1 MGKNSKLIAQQLEQG
16 QQQQFQLQ
24 QQQVQLQQQ
33 VEQGQLKLDQL
44 QQKLLEN
51 NSQPNTS
58 TKGTFPTWYYAAG
71 AAVFIVIA
79 LLVYF
84 FVFRKSSSTT
94 TSSTSSPAAVATKT
108 DTKSPAAKTD
118 TKSPDAK
125 TDTKSPD
132 AKTDTPVEEQADSGM
147 FPETVSS
154 SSLPQDYQIFK
165 SVADT
170 KKALGLNDKKDK
182 VTFKDYKN
190 TKYLDAIGVI
200 DGKLR
205 INDTCIDKKDKDN
218 DFTLVKCTD
227 VIGSVATYD
236 ETTKILKN
244 GTRCLRYDDKDG
256 LKMDTK
262 CKATDK
268 KYQWT
273 KELLPPTS

>member
-1 MGKNSKLIAQQLEQG
+1 MGKNSKSLIAQQLQQG
-16 QQQQFQLQ
+16 ELQLQQLQ
-24 QQQVQLQQQ
+24 QQLQKGELQQQQLQQQ
-33 VEQGQLKLDQL
+33 LLQG
-44 QQKLLEN
+44 EN
-51 NSQPNTS
+51 NNQPNTS

-94 TSSTSSPAAVATKT
+94 TSSSSSPAAVATKT

-147 FPETVSS
+147 FPETAAS

-182 VTFKDYKN
+182 VTSKDYKN
-190 TKYLDAIGVI
+190 TKYLDAIGII

-205 INDTCIDKKDKDN
+205 INDMCIKKDKDN

-227 VIGSVATYD
+227 VLGDNATYD

-244 GTRCLRYDDKDG
+244 GTRCLRYDDNDG

-262 CKATDK
+262 CKASDK

-273 KELLPPTS
+273 KALLPPTS

>member
-1 MGKNSKLIAQQLEQG
+1 MGKNSKSLIAQQLQQG
-16 QQQQFQLQ
+16 ELQLELQQQLLQKGELQQQQLQ
-24 QQQVQLQQQ
+24 QQLLQ
-33 VEQGQLKLDQL
+33 G
-44 QQKLLEN
+44 EN
-51 NSQPNTS
+51 NNQPNTS

-94 TSSTSSPAAVATKT
+94 TSSSSSPAAVA
-108 DTKSPAAKTD
+108 PKTD

-125 TDTKSPD
+125 K
-132 AKTDTPVEEQADSGM
+132 DTPVEQQADSGM
-147 FPETVSS
+147 FPETASS

-170 KKALGLNDKKDK
+170 KKAMGLNDKKDQ
-182 VTFKDYKN
+182 VTAKDYKN
-190 TKYLDAIGVI
+190 TKYLDAIGII

-205 INDTCIDKKDKDN
+205 INDMCIKKDRDS
-218 DFTLVKCTD
+218 DFKLVKCTD
-227 VIGSVATYD
+227 VLGDNATYD

-244 GTRCLRYDDKDG
+244 GTRCLRYDDDDG
-256 LKMDTK
+256 LEMDTK
-262 CKATDK
+262 CKASDK

-273 KELLPPTS
+273 KALLPTS